1 MTTRWMVLGL
11 VAVAL
16 FVSGCDRAPAAPPGR
31 DEASL
36 LAKAD
41 AADGTVDKVVVRCV
55 VCNLS
60 MDGEPER
67 TSTYAGY
74 TFHLCSAGCKETF
87 DHDPAKALGRLS

>member
-1 MTTRWMVLGL
+1 MTTRWMVLG
-11 VAVAL
+11 AIAAAL
-16 FVSGCDRAPAAPPGR
+16 LAGACDRAPATPPGR

-41 AADGTVDKVVVRCV
+41 AADGTVDQVVVRCV

-67 TSTYAGY
+67 SSTYAGY